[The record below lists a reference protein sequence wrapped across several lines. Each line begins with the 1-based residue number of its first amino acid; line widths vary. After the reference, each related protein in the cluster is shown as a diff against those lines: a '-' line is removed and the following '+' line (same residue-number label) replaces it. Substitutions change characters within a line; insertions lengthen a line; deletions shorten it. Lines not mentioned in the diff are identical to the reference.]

1 MFNTVNHQE
10 IQIKTSM
17 RDRVTSVSMATT
29 RETGEHVLVEG
40 TEKDSVRNGSQCSHH
55 GKHSALTNLIQ

>member
-1 MFNTVNHQE
+1 
-10 IQIKTSM
+10 M

-40 TEKDSVRNGSQCSHH
+40 TEKGSVRNGSQCSHH
-55 GKHSALTNLIQ
+55 GKHLALTNLIQ